1 MSAFL
6 LAFAHLVGNFADL
19 LQPFFHSGATAAA
32 IVIFTALVRL
42 AVHPLSRASAR
53 GQKARTKLAPQVAE
67 LRKKHSK
74 NPERMQKAIMELHA
88 AEKVSPLSGCLPS
101 LLQLPAFFVL
111 YHLFSKSSIGG
122 TTNGLLS
129 HSLLSAPLGGRWFDV
144 FAHGGLFGGAGLVYL
159 GLFAVVAA
167 VATFNYGRV
176 KKQMAE
182 NPMAATAA
190 TGGPQMAGM
199 GAMTKLMPLMSF
211 ATLISVAVVPLAAG
225 LYLVTSTTWTAVERY
240 FLFYREKPE
249 TKNAAKNTARN
260 TTENGDEKARS
271 AAPADEASSSV
282 SMQKGQAGE
291 ERLARTP
298 AAKAPAARGPVA
310 KKEAA
315 KREAAKKTAARRAG
329 TKRPAAK
336 TPSASTSAAKT
347 PAAKTPAAKTA
358 AAKTSLAK
366 TPAARMTPA
375 KTPPAGTG
383 AARTGTAKDEQPAEA
398 RVPAQA
404 GIRTPRA
411 RAGRSRV

>member
-67 LRKKHSK
+67 LRKKHAK

-129 HSLLSAPLGGRWFDV
+129 HSLFSAPLGGRWFDV
-144 FAHGGLFGGAGLVYL
+144 FAHGGLFGGAGLVYI
-159 GLFAVVAA
+159 GLFAIVAA

-182 NPMAATAA
+182 NPMAAMGA

-240 FLFYREKPE
+240 FLYYREKPE
-249 TKNAAKNTARN
+249 TKNETKN
-260 TTENGDEKARS
+260 EKAKGQT
-271 AAPADEASSSV
+271 APVADVVDDRADEAPGSV
-282 SMQKGQAGE
+282 SMEKAEAEAQA
-291 ERLARTP
+291 P
-298 AAKAPAARGPVA
+298 AAKAPVARGPVA

-336 TPSASTSAAKT
+336 TPPAKT
-347 PAAKTPAAKTA
+347 PPAKTP

-366 TPAARMTPA
+366 TPAAKMTPA
-375 KTPPAGTG
+375 KTPSGKTAPARGGKPT
-383 AARTGTAKDEQPAEA
+383 EA
-398 RVPAQA
+398 PVPAQA